1 MQSLYGSPT
10 SLSFLS
16 ASPILQSS
24 SQISSSSSTASASSS
39 TRSPSS
45 LSSPSA
51 SLPSSKSIPTA
62 SPFLSMLSSS
72 TSWSLPVIL
81 SSSSS
86 SLSPSLSLSSSSS
99 SSSRTFTSPPAPLL
113 TIERVAN
120 EYVSKLGT
128 VELSRESS
136 LKEAMRLFN
145 EFTNQYQN
153 ITKPIKGQL
162 GKGEVTKGTEAIFK
176 VAVAFEKLVLDYS
189 RYHLNEKKPLKKMY
203 DRRMVLRIKIG
214 YPNDASNFLLED
226 EERQA
231 SINISSANFAE
242 NGSVVIGC
250 VYKDLHELLLTN
262 QPIGNGTNNSRYVNT
277 RIMTADMDPKPEKL
291 Q

>member
-113 TIERVAN
+113 TIERV
-120 EYVSKLGT
+120 
-128 VELSRESS
+128 
-136 LKEAMRLFN
+136 EAMRLFN